1 MLIRKAWNITISII
15 HPFTL
20 SSFPNNAFMLKSLVQ
35 TDDGITSSNTF
46 CGVFIGGMSL
56 LVLLVQIH
64 RDLSNMGR
72 LL

>member
-1 MLIRKAWNITISII
+1 MLIRKTWNITISII
-15 HPFTL
+15 RHFTL
-20 SSFPNNAFMLKSLVQ
+20 SSFPNNAFVLKTFVQ
-35 TDDGITSSNTF
+35 TDDGIMSSNTF
-46 CGVFIGGMSL
+46 CGVFIGGMFL